1 MNGNKKPPCV
11 GAQGGAGNPQKGN
24 EMKITTYK
32 NGCTESVM
40 ELTPAEFMELVQM
53 GQRQQLDAMMAQFLG
68 GLLNGGD
75 GDV

>member
-1 MNGNKKPPCV
+1 MKPVLTPK
-11 GAQGGAGNPQKGN
+11 AEKPQKGKG
-24 EMKITTYK
+24 MKITMFK

-40 ELTPAEFMELVQM
+40 ELTPVEFMELVQM
-53 GQRQQLDAMMAQFLG
+53 EQRQQLDAMMAQFLG